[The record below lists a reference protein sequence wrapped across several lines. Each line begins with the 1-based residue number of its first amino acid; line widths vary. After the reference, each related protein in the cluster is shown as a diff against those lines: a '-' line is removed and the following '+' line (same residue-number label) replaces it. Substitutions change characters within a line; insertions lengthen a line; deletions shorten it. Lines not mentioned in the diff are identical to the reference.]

1 MTDFLKEV
9 IKTTGNEYASLVSD
23 GVEAGDVEEF
33 IDTGSY
39 ALNAL
44 LSGSINGGLPANKIT
59 AIAGE
64 SATGKTFFLMGM
76 CKNFLD
82 KNPEGGVIYF
92 ESESAITKQ
101 MIIDRGIDP
110 SRMVILPV
118 TTVQEFR
125 TQSLKVLDSY
135 INQDASIRRP
145 LFLALDS
152 LGMLSTTKEVED
164 TAEGKETRDMTRAQ
178 IIKAAFR
185 VLTLKLGRAKV
196 PMVITN
202 HTYDV
207 VGSMFPTKEMGGGS
221 GLKYAAST
229 IIYLSKS
236 KEKDGKDVI
245 GNIIKCKA
253 YKSRFTKENSIVST
267 RLYYDERGLDSY
279 YGLLELGEKYG
290 IFTKVGNRYQIGEA
304 KIYPKNILEDP
315 QKFFTPEVM
324 QALDECAKKEY
335 SYGSFDGV
343 N

>member
-1 MTDFLKEV
+1 
-9 IKTTGNEYASLVSD
+9 
-23 GVEAGDVEEF
+23 
-33 IDTGSY
+33 
-39 ALNAL
+39 
-44 LSGSINGGLPANKIT
+44 
-59 AIAGE
+59 
-64 SATGKTFFLMGM
+64 
-76 CKNFLD
+76 
-82 KNPEGGVIYF
+82 
-92 ESESAITKQ
+92 
-101 MIIDRGIDP
+101 
-110 SRMVILPV
+110 
-118 TTVQEFR
+118 
-125 TQSLKVLDSY
+125 
-135 INQDASIRRP
+135 
-145 LFLALDS
+145 
-152 LGMLSTTKEVED
+152 
-164 TAEGKETRDMTRAQ
+164 
-178 IIKAAFR
+178 
-185 VLTLKLGRAKV
+185 
-196 PMVITN
+196 
-202 HTYDV
+202 
-207 VGSMFPTKEMGGGS
+207 MGGGS

-324 QALDECAKKEY
+324 QALDECAKNEY